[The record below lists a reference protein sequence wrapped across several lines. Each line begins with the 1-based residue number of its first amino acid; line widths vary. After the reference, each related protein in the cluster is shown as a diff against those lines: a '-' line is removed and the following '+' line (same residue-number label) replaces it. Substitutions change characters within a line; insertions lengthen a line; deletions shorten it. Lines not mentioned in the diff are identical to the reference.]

1 MRFARPALLVLAI
14 GLALGGGC
22 RRKQAAPT
30 ATSTQFAPEVMQAVV
45 EAEKSP
51 QASLE
56 MLNELLKDW
65 VLRKNQLPKDAE
77 DFVTAKLLPRLPAA
91 PPGKRF
97 VLDPQQRRFVLADQ

>member
-1 MRFARPALLVLAI
+1 
-14 GLALGGGC
+14 
-22 RRKQAAPT
+22 
-30 ATSTQFAPEVMQAVV
+30 
-45 EAEKSP
+45 
-51 QASLE
+51 

-77 DFVTAKLLPRLPAA
+77 EFVTAKLLPRLPAA